1 MNENENEKY
10 EDRGEEGNRDG
21 QDEGEREREDPFDTY
36 GRAYY
41 APGARA
47 ALGFGDAYDL
57 FDSQI
62 LTRTVATEA
71 PREPCSLR
79 VPAWLPLST

>member
-1 MNENENEKY
+1 MNENKNENENEKD

-21 QDEGEREREDPFDTY
+21 QDEGEREREDPVDTY

-47 ALGFGDAYDL
+47 VLGFGEAYDL

-62 LTRTVATEA
+62 
-71 PREPCSLR
+71 
-79 VPAWLPLST
+79 